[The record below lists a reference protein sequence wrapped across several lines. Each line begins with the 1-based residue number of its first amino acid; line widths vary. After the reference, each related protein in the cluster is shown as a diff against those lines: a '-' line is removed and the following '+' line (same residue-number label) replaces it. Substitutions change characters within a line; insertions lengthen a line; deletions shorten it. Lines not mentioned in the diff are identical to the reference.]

1 MANAAGRAI
10 RPSQKSHDASSAST
24 IRPAITSP
32 TPPPMPNVALIPPI
46 AVDTRSGGNVSRM
59 IPNASGKMP
68 PPTPW
73 MTRPSTSTPSDGA
86 SAHTALP
93 AANASSTM
101 VRTRPRPKR
110 SPSLPTIGVATA
122 AASR

>member
-1 MANAAGRAI
+1 MANAAGSAI

-46 AVDTRSGGNVSRM
+46 AVATRSGGNVSRM

-73 MTRPSTSTPSDGA
+73 MTRPSDQHA
-86 SAHTALP
+86 ERRRQRAHR
-93 AANASSTM
+93 AAGGEREQHHVS
-101 VRTRPRPKR
+101 TRPRPNR

>member
-1 MANAAGRAI
+1 MANAAGSAI
-10 RPSQKSHDASSAST
+10 SPSQNSHDASSAST

-46 AVDTRSGGNVSRM
+46 AVDDALGRERLADDPEREREDAAADALDDAPEHEHAERRRERAHRAAGGERQQ
-59 IPNASGKMP
+59 
-68 PPTPW
+68 
-73 MTRPSTSTPSDGA
+73 
-86 SAHTALP
+86 HT
-93 AANASSTM
+93 
-101 VRTRPRPKR
+101 VRTRPRPNR